1 MASDLKAIRKRIAS
15 VKNTRQITRAMKLV
29 AGAKLRR
36 ATDAALAARPYNE
49 KLNSLMADLLS
60 RTEDRS
66 NPLFRAREKVQRV
79 RIIAFSADRGL
90 CGSYNANVA
99 KFVDDMVA
107 KREGCQIEFVVVGRK
122 IAEHA
127 RRTGYTVV
135 ESLSEITPAQ
145 VEVTARSLA
154 LDAVRDFESG
164 KVDEVYLV
172 YQRFKSAISQVV
184 VSDLLLPLVVPESPD
199 SEQEAEENLVDFIYE
214 PSQGRVIDALLPQ
227 VVANRVMKAFLEATA
242 SEHAAR
248 MTAMDN
254 ATRNASELIDKL
266 TLAANKARQAAI
278 TKELVEIVS
287 GAEAL

>member
-1 MASDLKAIRKRIAS
+1 MASDLKVIRKRIAS

-36 ATDAALAARPYNE
+36 ATEAAMAARPYNE
-49 KLNSLMADLLS
+49 KLNELLADLLS

-66 NPLFRAREKVQRV
+66 NPLFKKRATV
-79 RIIAFSADRGL
+79 RRIRIVAFTADRGL

-99 KFVDDMVA
+99 KFVDTMVA
-107 KREGCQIEFVVVGRK
+107 EQDGCEVEIVAVGKK
-122 IAEHA
+122 IADHA
-127 RRTGYTVV
+127 RRKQYAIKERLTEISPRDV
-135 ESLSEITPAQ
+135 EIH
-145 VEVTARSLA
+145 ARELA
-154 LDAVRDFESG
+154 MAAVRDFERG
-164 KVDEVYLV
+164 AVDEVHLV

-184 VSDLLLPLVVPESPD
+184 VRDLLLPLVVPESATD
-199 SEQEAEENLVDFIYE
+199 AQAVSTLVDFIYE
-214 PSQGRVIDALLPQ
+214 PSQSQVIDALLPQ
-227 VVANRVMKAFLEATA
+227 VVANRVMTAFLEATA

-254 ATRNASELIDKL
+254 ATRNASDLIDQL
-266 TLAANKARQAAI
+266 TLEANKARQAAI

>member
-36 ATDAALAARPYNE
+36 ATDAAIAARPYNE
-49 KLNSLMADLLS
+49 KLNHLLADLLS
-60 RTEDRS
+60 RTEDRT
-66 NPLFRAREKVQRV
+66 NPLFKKRDEVKKV
-79 RIIAFSADRGL
+79 RIVALTADRGL

-99 KFVDDMVA
+99 KFVDGFVDQLSDKDVEIVA
-107 KREGCQIEFVVVGRK
+107 IGRK
-122 IAEHA
+122 MVEHA
-127 RRTGYTVV
+127 RRKGYTLAGKLVEVSPKQV
-135 ESLSEITPAQ
+135 ESL
-145 VEVTARSLA
+145 ARELA
-154 LDAVRDFESG
+154 MTSVRDYERG
-164 KVDEVYLV
+164 DVDEVHLV

-184 VSDLLLPLVVPESPD
+184 VRDPLLPLVVPE
-199 SEQEAEENLVDFIYE
+199 AESRGDTNGAVDFLYE
-214 PSQGRVIDALLPQ
+214 PSQRAVIDALLPQ
-227 VVANRVMKAFLEATA
+227 VVANRVMTAFLEATA

-266 TLAANKARQAAI
+266 TLDANKARQAAI